1 MNPLKIAL
9 AAIVLITPVAC
20 VTTSAQAASAHNSQA
35 GANGPTT
42 NNEAPTGRHLRT
54 KKPVK

>member
-1 MNPLKIAL
+1 MKSLKIAL
-9 AAIVLITPVAC
+9 AAIVLTTPVAC

-42 NNEAPTGRHLRT
+42 NNDAPTGRHLRS
-54 KKPVK
+54 KKRVK